1 MKKIPESEWPKCCVC
16 GKKKAVSIDGKYYC
30 NKHYQSVRK
39 YGHPYGNPR
48 KSTNLF
54 TLDGETLVIKT
65 KKGDVFLADKEDSEI
80 ITRHSWCLSKTGY
93 AVANIG
99 GHVIKMHRFVMGVT
113 DPQQL
118 VDHKNG
124 NTFDNRKKNLRI
136 CNRTGN
142 ARNKCATRSCK
153 SGHIGI
159 RKTKGDKYN
168 VRITVN
174 RKEIHIGNFDTL
186 EKAIEAREKAEDN
199 YHGEFG
205 SHKRRANN
213 NE

>member
-1 MKKIPESEWPKCCVC
+1 MKKILDNEWPKCCVC
-16 GKKKAVSIDGKYYC
+16 GKKKTVCIDGKYYC
-30 NKHYQSVRK
+30 NKHYQSIRR
-39 YGHPYGNPR
+39 YGHPYGKPR

-54 TLDGETLVIKT
+54 TMDEEMLVVKT
-65 KKGDVFLADKEDSEI
+65 KKGDIFFADKEDAEI
-80 ITRHSWCLSKTGY
+80 ITRHSWCMSKTGY

-99 GHVIKMHRFVMGVT
+99 GCVIKIHRLVMGIT

-124 NTFDNRKKNLRI
+124 NTCDNRKKNLRI

-142 ARNKCATRSCK
+142 ARNKCTAKNCK

-159 RKTKGDKYN
+159 RKTKEDKYN
-168 VRITVN
+168 VRITAD
-174 RKEIHIGNFDTL
+174 RKEIYIGNFDTL
-186 EKAIEAREKAEDN
+186 EEAIAAREEAEDK

-205 SHKRRANN
+205 SHHVER
-213 NE
+213 